1 LNHLIITAIGSD
13 RPGIVSELSGVVTSH
28 GANVEESRMARL
40 GSDFA
45 ILMLVSVQ
53 PDWQEA
59 LKLSL
64 QSISGL
70 TITTKGTDSAALE
83 AGKLSSI
90 HLEGAD
96 NEGIV
101 QVLSNF
107 LAEQSINITEMETHI
122 SHAPVSGTPLFNLNA
137 TISIPKEVNSDD
149 LQDELSHI
157 SHKLGVEI
165 QLD

>member
-1 LNHLIITAIGSD
+1 VGSD
-13 RPGIVSELSGVVTSH
+13 HPGIVSELSGVITNH

-59 LKLSL
+59 LELSL
-64 QSISGL
+64 KSIASL
-70 TITTKGTDSAALE
+70 NITTKTTSSLSLEDS
-83 AGKLSSI
+83 SVSTI

-101 QVLSNF
+101 QVLSKF
-107 LAEQSINITEMETHI
+107 LAEHTINITELETHI

-137 TISIPKEVNSDD
+137 TVSIPEEVKNKD
-149 LQDELSHI
+149 LQEGLSGI
-157 SHKLGVEI
+157 AQTLGVEI